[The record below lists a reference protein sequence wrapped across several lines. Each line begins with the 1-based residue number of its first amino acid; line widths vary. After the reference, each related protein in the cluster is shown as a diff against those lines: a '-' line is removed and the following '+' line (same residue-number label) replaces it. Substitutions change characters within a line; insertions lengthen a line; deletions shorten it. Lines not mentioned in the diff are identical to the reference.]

1 MTEHDDGTGWKS
13 SSRGETAWNEARDRV
28 ASRNAEARKQGKQR
42 RESYERERE
51 DARRRAAAKLHA
63 ELLGRRGP

>member
-1 MTEHDDGTGWKS
+1 MTEQDDGTGWES
-13 SSRGETAWNEARDRV
+13 STRGETAWNEARDRV
-28 ASRNAEARKQGKQR
+28 ASRNAEARKHGKQR

-63 ELLGRRGP
+63 QLLGRRGT